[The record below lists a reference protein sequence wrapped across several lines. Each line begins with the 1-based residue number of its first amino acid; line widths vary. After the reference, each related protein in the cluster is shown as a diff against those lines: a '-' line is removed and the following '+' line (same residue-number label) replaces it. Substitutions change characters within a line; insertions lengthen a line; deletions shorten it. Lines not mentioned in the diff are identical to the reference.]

1 MPCIHGSSI
10 MMHGQNIL
18 HAVHSWLIHHGT
30 WSKHFACPS
39 FMAQEMDVQQHT
51 SMIRNTAAMLSSTA
65 KQIVDRSRDYQWL
78 LDHYS
83 IQPRCPQPHSNA
95 LTYTFGTKSRRA
107 HAMDIGTPGSIF
119 TLQKKNFL
127 QPPLFLLPSSLD
139 RKGLVGSVTQWS
151 LFYSHDSR
159 THIIHRIGRT
169 PPQHSKHQLLRQA
182 FIFYYHQVWIK
193 KHPSRIGHRI
203 IGRDNQI
210 SHRIVRAALYFHD
223 TATQ

>member
-95 LTYTFGTKSRRA
+95 LAYTFGTKSRRA
-107 HAMDIGTPGSIF
+107 HAMDIGTPRSIF
-119 TLQKKNFL
+119 TLQKKTFYNH
-127 QPPLFLLPSSLD
+127 LF
-139 RKGLVGSVTQWS
+139 
-151 LFYSHDSR
+151 
-159 THIIHRIGRT
+159 
-169 PPQHSKHQLLRQA
+169 
-182 FIFYYHQVWIK
+182 FYYHQVWIGK
-193 KHPSRIGHRI
+193 DQSDQSQNGHFCTPMTTEPMLSTEKEGLLHNI
-203 IGRDNQI
+203 VNI
-210 SHRIVRAALYFHD
+210 SFYGKLLFFTTITFGSGSTHHGSV
-223 TATQ
+223 TE